1 MAQEKD
7 NFAHESG
14 RVEYLPKAST
24 DINKGDIVVAPVT
37 RDPIS
42 VAVLGPTIGRVEPI
56 AAEREGQ
63 WSVGLAQNKFTSAAV
78 GATLYATPVAGNAM
92 AVKTKGNCRLAL
104 ANTAGK
110 IGDLVHYLSGGSG
123 AQVFGIDNTHRSSA
137 VAVISKDFS
146 GATAND
152 VQLCELIE
160 KAPGDLNLYYFLENK
175 VIAGCEVL
183 AQSTGTAISDNIA
196 VGVTANAHNV
206 FLLAG
211 VLHSNASDRTLDIGI
226 CSVAG
231 QSTFAAKWIV
241 ARSGGF
247 AARTCSGVHSAF
259 ASYTATGIL
268 AGMMVP
274 ATFTAGEILIG
285 LALRFSVQ
293 SYTAGLLHNVRTP
306 TPIPRVGSWGI

>member
-24 DINKGDIVVAPVT
+24 DINPGDVVVAPVK

-42 VAVLGPTIGRVEPI
+42 VAVLGPTIGRIEPI

-63 WSVGLAQNKFTSAAV
+63 WVVGVAQGKNTSAAL
-78 GATLYATPVAGNAM
+78 GAALYATPTAGS
-92 AVKTKGNCRLAL
+92 AVMCKTKGNIRLAIVS
-104 ANTAGK
+104 TSGRV
-110 IGDLVHYLSGGSG
+110 GDLVHYSSG
-123 AQVFGIDNTHRSSA
+123 ASASQLFDIDNTHRSSA
-137 VAVISKDFS
+137 LAVISKDFS
-146 GATAND
+146 GASAND
-152 VQLCELIE
+152 TQLCELIE

-175 VIAGCEVL
+175 VISGCEIL
-183 AQSTGTAISDNIA
+183 PQSTGTAISDNIA

-211 VLHSNASDRTLDIGI
+211 VLHSNGSDRTLDIGI

-231 QSTFAAKWIV
+231 QSAFAAKWIV

-247 AARTCSGVHSAF
+247 AARTCSGIHSAF
-259 ASYTATGIL
+259 ASYTAATIS
-268 AGMMVP
+268 AGMMIP
-274 ATFTAGEILIG
+274 ATFTVGEILIG

-293 SYTAGLLHNVRTP
+293 SYTAGLLHNVLTP